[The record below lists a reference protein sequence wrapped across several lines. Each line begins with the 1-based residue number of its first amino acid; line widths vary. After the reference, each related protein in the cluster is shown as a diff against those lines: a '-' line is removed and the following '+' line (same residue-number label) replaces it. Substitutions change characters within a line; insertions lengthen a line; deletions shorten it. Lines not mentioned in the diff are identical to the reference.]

1 VLFLHGGFASDIDD
15 WDMNLPFREAGYI
28 VMMPMLRGENG
39 LPGEYT
45 LFYHEV
51 EDVLAASTFL
61 AARPDVDTNHLYIA
75 GHSVGGTLVMLAA
88 MATDRFR
95 AAASFS
101 GSPDQAEWTK
111 GQEQFIPFDPNDRRE
126 FQMRSPLAFATSF
139 KCPARL
145 YYGTKEIFFDPLIRR
160 TATLAKEKNLDV
172 EAIAVPGD
180 HFGAVPGEI
189 RRSIEFFQSR
199 R

>member
-1 VLFLHGGFASDIDD
+1 
-15 WDMNLPFREAGYI
+15 
-28 VMMPMLRGENG
+28 ML
-39 LPGEYT
+39 T
-45 LFYHEV
+45 
-51 EDVLAASTFL
+51 
-61 AARPDVDTNHLYIA
+61 
-75 GHSVGGTLVMLAA
+75 A
-88 MATDRFR
+88 MTTARFR

-111 GQEQFIPFDPNDRRE
+111 GQEQFIPFDRNDRRE

-145 YYGTKEIFFDPLIRR
+145 YYGAKEIFFDALTRR
-160 TATLAKEKNLDV
+160 TATLAKQKNLDV

-180 HFGAVPGEI
+180 HFGAVPEEI